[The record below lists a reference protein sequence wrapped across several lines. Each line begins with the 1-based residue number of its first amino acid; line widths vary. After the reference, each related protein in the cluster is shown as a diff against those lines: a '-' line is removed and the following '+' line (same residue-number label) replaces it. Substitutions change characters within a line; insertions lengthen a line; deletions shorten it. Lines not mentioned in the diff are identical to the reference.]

1 VGSLESVAKRIIA
14 DISDEI
20 MSLNNFKTTNPYVAR
35 VIKER
40 IDKLYIGIQEI
51 EDEDFTGF

>member
-1 VGSLESVAKRIIA
+1 MGSLESVAKRIIA